1 MIAKEIAWTVG
12 ASDMTCGSGVQNDI
26 KTMTG
31 LSVHG
36 CAVITAIKAFEG
48 VTLPTLRG
56 QLLKL
61 ADDMPPQALKIG
73 YIDSAAQL
81 AMLVEFISN
90 YKPPFIVYDPDFSAI
105 YSTVIAGE
113 TSELLRAIRENLLPI
128 CHLVTANI
136 AETLTILDVS
146 PESVPSGDDRGAYD
160 AFVEDLGM
168 KLVVAGPKTVVIKG
182 GARKGSFSQDY
193 FTNGL
198 SGLWLTSLKRTSP
211 SIGGTGDTFSSAIA
225 ASVAQGNGI
234 LDSLVMAKSYVN
246 QCIDNAPGIGRPP
259 GPIGH
264 GLWLSEQSTLP
275 WLTLTAEEG
284 RHRLAFKPAH
294 NLGFY
299 PIVDSYAM
307 VETMVNAGVKH
318 IQLRIKGEDEAVLNN
333 EIMESARLCRQKGAE
348 LFVNDYA
355 QLAIRHG
362 AHGVHLGQADLVI
375 QDLNLISEAGLKL
388 GVTARSYWEMA
399 RALALKPSYI
409 TVGPIFFDDA
419 PEVEAHHGLS
429 QLVRWRKVLDFP
441 LVAAGGICLENAPGV
456 LSTGVDSIAVYRDL
470 SGMSSDEL
478 TARLEKWLR
487 MFERKGM
494 TAGIDL
500 SFDAS
505 VRSDRAETPRIA
517 QEQNSG
523 LML

>member
-12 ASDMTCGSGVQNDI
+12 ASDTTSGSGVLNDI

-36 CAVITAIKAFEG
+36 CAVITAIKNFEG

-81 AMLVEFISN
+81 AMLVEFIAN
-90 YKPPFIVYDPDFSAI
+90 YKPPFVVYDPDFDGLNLAEN
-105 YSTVIAGE
+105 T
-113 TSELLRAIRENLLPI
+113 ELLRAIRENLMPV
-128 CHLVTANI
+128 CHLLTANI
-136 AETLTILDVS
+136 AETLTILDIT
-146 PESVPSGDDRGAYD
+146 PESLPTGEDRGAYD

-193 FTNGL
+193 FTNGV
-198 SGLWLTSLKRTSP
+198 SGLWLTSLKRTTP
-211 SIGGTGDTFSSAIA
+211 STGGAGDTFSSALA
-225 ASVAQGNGI
+225 ACVAQGNGI

-246 QCIDNAPGIGRPP
+246 QCLDNAPGIGRSK

-264 GLWLSEQSTLP
+264 GLWLSEQNTLP

-299 PIVDSYAM
+299 PIVDSFAM

-318 IQLRIKGEDEAVLNN
+318 IQLRIKDQDEAVLNN
-333 EIMESARLCRQKGAE
+333 EIMESAKLCRQKGAE
-348 LFVNDYA
+348 LYVNDYA

-362 AHGVHLGQADLVI
+362 AHGVHLGQADLVM

-429 QLVRWRKVLDFP
+429 QLIRWRKVLDFP

-470 SGMSSDEL
+470 SAFTSDEL

-505 VRSDRAETPRIA
+505 VRTDTAETPRIA
-517 QEQNSG
+517 QDLNSDQNSG